1 MCRLIEQL
9 ESETDRAQSA
19 TKNIHKKLKTTVLQ
33 REQQSLSNA
42 FY

>member
-1 MCRLIEQL
+1 MYRLIEQL
-9 ESETDRAQSA
+9 ENETDRAQSA

-33 REQQSLSNA
+33 REQQSLSIS